1 MSNVAPLSSA
11 LDDRTLL
18 RELNHRTTNDFA
30 SAINFVSVA
39 AVRTDDPDVKTA
51 LSSVVELLHQHA
63 DLHRA
68 LAMPDCDK
76 VVDATAYLCKLGCAI
91 SRSRLERMNIV
102 FVFAADY
109 LLLESERCWRL
120 GLAVNELLTN
130 SARHACFD
138 NRNGEI
144 RVELRRGGTNVNC
157 RVSDNGSSTTRVR
170 LMRGLRIVNDLA
182 TSLRGRFRRVPSHTG
197 TSFALQFPITEREM
211 RANRVAGSR
220 RTETIRRLPSM
231 RPIPFEAG
239 SAPGSARR
247 IAMDATLFTAPQL
260 GS

>member
-1 MSNVAPLSSA
+1 MSKVVPLSSA

-18 RELNHRTTNDFA
+18 RELNHRMANDFA

-76 VVDATAYLCKLGCAI
+76 VVDATEYLRKLGSAI
-91 SRSRLERMNIV
+91 SRSRLERMNIE
-102 FVFAADY
+102 FGFAADY
-109 LLLESERCWRL
+109 LLLESDRCWRL

-144 RVELRRGGTNVNC
+144 RVELRRGGTLVNC
-157 RVSDNGSSTTRVR
+157 RVSDNGSSTTRIR
-170 LMRGLRIVNDLA
+170 LQRGLRIVNDLA
-182 TSLRGRFRRVPSHTG
+182 TSLGGRFRRIPCGTG

-211 RANRVAGSR
+211 RANRVAGSL
-220 RTETIRRLPSM
+220 RTETIPRLATM
-231 RPIPFEAG
+231 RQIPFYAA
-239 SAPGSARR
+239 SVPGSARR
-247 IAMDATLFTAPQL
+247 FATDTTPFTAKC
-260 GS
+260 S